1 MLPLPMRCL
10 IEKVGR
16 FASAD
21 TVRLTGPTELDLTMP
36 DQEKFVICNHTIEQD
51 YQGVKQRLRP
61 TTGLKTFAM
70 AARFCHVF
78 DEIRAFLH
86 PQPHRNQ
93 PLTLAQ
99 RRDIHQ
105 ARFAHLLE
113 LVAAA

>member
-1 MLPLPMRCL
+1 
-10 IEKVGR
+10 
-16 FASAD
+16 
-21 TVRLTGPTELDLTMP
+21 
-36 DQEKFVICNHTIEQD
+36 
-51 YQGVKQRLRP
+51 
-61 TTGLKTFAM
+61 M

-78 DEIRAFLH
+78 DEIRAFLR